1 MTDTRKAT
9 WKLADGREITL
20 DVAEGTTLMEAATAR
35 GVPGI
40 IGECGGSMSCATCH
54 VVVDPAWTERAGT
67 PSAFEDDMLDIT
79 EAGREP
85 TSRLSCQ
92 IKMTAAL
99 DGIVVSVPE
108 I

>member
-1 MTDTRKAT
+1 MKAT
-9 WKLADGREITL
+9 WKLADGRAITL
-20 DVAEGTTLMEAATAR
+20 DVPEGTSLMEAATQR

-54 VVVDPAWTERAGT
+54 VIVDPAWAERAGT

-79 EAGREP
+79 DAGREP

-92 IKMTAAL
+92 LRMRAAL

-108 I
+108 A

>member
-1 MTDTRKAT
+1 MKAT

-20 DVAEGTTLMEAATAR
+20 DVAEGTSLMEAATSR

-54 VVVDPAWTERAGT
+54 VVVATDWAERAGA
-67 PSAFEDDMLDIT
+67 PSAFEEDMLDIT
-79 EAGREP
+79 EVGREP

-92 IKMTAAL
+92 IKMSAAL

-108 I
+108 P

>member
-1 MTDTRKAT
+1 VKAT
-9 WKLADGREITL
+9 WTLANGRAITL
-20 DVAEGTTLMEAATAR
+20 DVADGTSLMEAATR
-35 GVPGI
+35 HGVPGI

-54 VVVDPAWTERAGT
+54 VVVDPAWAERAGT
-67 PSAFEDDMLDIT
+67 PSTFEDDMLDIT

-92 IKMTAAL
+92 LKMTAAL

-108 I
+108 A

>member
-1 MTDTRKAT
+1 MKAT

-20 DVAEGTTLMEAATAR
+20 DVAAGTSLMEAATAR

-54 VVVDPAWTERAGT
+54 VVVAPDWAERAGP

-79 EAGREP
+79 EAGRQS

-99 DGIVVSVPE
+99 DGIVLSVPDL
-108 I
+108 

>member
-1 MTDTRKAT
+1 MKAT
-9 WKLADGREITL
+9 WKLADGREMTL
-20 DVAEGTTLMEAATAR
+20 DVAEGLSLMEAATAR

-54 VVVDPAWTERAGT
+54 VVVADDWAEKAGT
-67 PSAFEDDMLDIT
+67 PSAFEEDMLDIT
-79 EAGREP
+79 EAGRQP

-92 IKMTAAL
+92 IRMTAAL

-108 I
+108 A

>member
-1 MTDTRKAT
+1 MQAT

-20 DVAEGTTLMEAATAR
+20 DVTEGINLMEAATQR

-54 VVVDPAWTERAGT
+54 VVVDPAWAERAGT

-79 EAGREP
+79 EAGRQP

-92 IKMTAAL
+92 IRMTAAL
-99 DGIVVSVPE
+99 DGILVSVPE
-108 I
+108 A

>member
-1 MTDTRKAT
+1 MTATPKAT

-20 DVAEGTTLMEAATAR
+20 DVPEGQTLMEAATQR

-54 VVVDPAWTERAGT
+54 VVVAPDWAERAGT

-79 EAGREP
+79 ESGRQP

-99 DGIVVSVPE
+99 DGIVVSVPGP
-108 I
+108 

>member
-1 MTDTRKAT
+1 MKAT
-9 WKLADGREITL
+9 WKLADGREITH
-20 DVAEGTTLMEAATAR
+20 DVAAGVSLMEAATAR

-54 VVVDPAWTERAGT
+54 VVVDPAWTDRAGP
-67 PSAFEDDMLDIT
+67 PSAFEEDMLDIT
-79 EAGREP
+79 EAGRQS

-92 IKMTAAL
+92 IKMSAAL

>member
-1 MTDTRKAT
+1 MKAT
-9 WKLADGREITL
+9 WKLADGREIML
-20 DVAEGTTLMEAATAR
+20 DVAEGLSLMEAATAR

-54 VVVDPAWTERAGT
+54 VVVAPDWADRAGA
-67 PSAFEDDMLDIT
+67 PSAFEEDMLDIT
-79 EAGREP
+79 EADRQP

-92 IKMTAAL
+92 IRMSATL

-108 I
+108 A